1 MRKVIL
7 LTALLFIVSLG
18 FSNSQTKKKQRGQIQ
33 FSEIIKKIEKKF
45 DVSITYETEISFKMT
60 KKQAEKVIKMKTV
73 EKALAETVKLKDISF
88 KKIRS
93 DYYVLS
99 KNEKKSF
106 ETSESNFVNSIK
118 ERVITG
124 VVTDQDGEAIP
135 GATVVL
141 EKTAIAT
148 MTDLDGKFSLSIPS
162 ETGVLTISYV
172 GYRTATISITEA
184 INYIIKLETDEFGLD
199 EVIVS
204 GVAGNTPTKKLTVTV
219 DKVGSEQLENI
230 APGSAATGL
239 QGQIAGVTIVNTSGS
254 PGGNTSIRLR
264 GVTSLNGNNAPLIIV
279 DGIMVETYLSDF
291 NADDIESYEVVKG
304 AAASALYGSRAA
316 GGVIVITTKRGNKIK
331 ESFEVTV
338 RNEFGQSQIANY
350 LDLATHH
357 PYQLA
362 TDNDDFPY
370 TKYENIIYD
379 DDGAIVSGT
388 RIETDSGYADQPFYL
403 VRDLQKDFFKKGNYY
418 TNYIGIASNSQNS
431 NLFLSFE
438 NHQKDGIIDIKDG
451 YSRKNIRFNADTRLG
466 KYVKLSTS
474 NLLINSIRDLVSG
487 YPFDDLLKMNPDVDL
502 FVDNEDGTSY
512 LAFPDL
518 HNNKI
523 KNPYY
528 MLSNLTYN
536 KDKLTFMT
544 NMKATVNITDWLS
557 LSGKYTMEK
566 LNSNFHSYTPKGY
579 IVNDTTLGFGY
590 LSKTNI
596 SSTFQTY
603 TTTADFKKI
612 FGDFLVK
619 SKLSYMYEA
628 KDYGKFNLYTNELG
642 QNNIQTFNNA
652 IAGSIKSSSYDYT
665 VRSVNYFG
673 IVDFD
678 YKSKYLFSGL
688 YRRDGSSLFGS
699 NVRWNNYYRLA
710 AAYRIS
716 EDINIPGVQELKI
729 RAARGTSGLRPGFS
743 YQYETYTISNGNASQ
758 DQYGNKNLRPSEA
771 TENEFALDA
780 NFLNSF
786 DFSASYSITN
796 TEGAFVNVPLPAIL
810 GFTNRWENAAT
821 INTSSLEFSLA
832 YKLIKKKDVKVSFQ
846 LNFDKIKQQVT
857 ELKAAPYYT
866 GPSSAYYIAAD
877 EPFGVLYGYKWL
889 TSLEEMSNQLPEGKT
904 INDYQ
909 INSDG
914 YVILKGT
921 EGSRKIEPPAV
932 NAHEGESSILLDN
945 NNDGIPDKVLIGDG
959 NPDFHLGF
967 SSKITYKELSLYF
980 LLDWK
985 QGGDVYNYTKQGL
998 YMENRALE
1006 VDQFNKP
1013 DAQKKYTGY
1022 YNNFYHKGDI
1032 SDKFIEDG
1040 SYLKLRDVS
1049 LFYNLKLSKIKFIK
1063 SVKIGVI
1070 AHNAY
1075 TFTKYSGYD
1084 PEVAYSGDLTT
1095 FAFDWNGY
1103 PNYRTISASL
1113 QIKF

>member
-1 MRKVIL
+1 MRRVIL
-7 LTALLFIVSLG
+7 LTTLLFIVSIG
-18 FSNSQTKKKQRGQIQ
+18 FSNSQVKSKQKGQVQ
-33 FSEIIKKIEKKF
+33 LSEVIKKIEKKF
-45 DVSITYETEISFKMT
+45 DVSITYETDISFKMT
-60 KKQAEKVIKMKTV
+60 KKQVAKVVKMKTV
-73 EKALAETVKLKDISF
+73 EKALAETLKTKDISY
-88 KKIRS
+88 KKIRN

-99 KNEKKSF
+99 KKGKKLF
-106 ETSESNFVNSIK
+106 ETSENNIKNNIK
-118 ERVITG
+118 ERVISG
-124 VVTDQDGEAIP
+124 VVTDDGGEPIP
-135 GATVVL
+135 GATVLL
-141 EKTAIAT
+141 EKTSIAT
-148 MTDLDGKFSLSIPS
+148 MTDLDGKFNMSIP
-162 ETGVLTISYV
+162 TDKGVILISYM
-172 GYRTATISITEA
+172 GYLNARITLTEA
-184 INYIIKLETDEFGLD
+184 SEYTIKLKTDEFGLD

-204 GVAGNTPTKKLTVTV
+204 GVAGSTSAKKLTVTV
-219 DKVGSEQLENI
+219 DKVGSDQLENI
-230 APGSAATGL
+230 APGSAATGI
-239 QGQIAGVTIVNTSGS
+239 QGQIAGVTVVNTSGS
-254 PGGNTSIRLR
+254 PGGNSAIRLR

-362 TDNDDFPY
+362 ADNDDYPF

-379 DDGAIVSGT
+379 EDGVIVSGT
-388 RIETDSGYADQPFYL
+388 RVETDSGYADQPFSIL
-403 VRDLQKDFFKKGNYY
+403 KDLQKDFFKKGNYY
-418 TNYIGIASNSQNS
+418 TNYIGVASNSQNS

-438 NHQKDGIIDIKDG
+438 NHQKDGIIDIKNG

-466 KYVKLSTS
+466 KYIKLSTS
-474 NLLINSIRDLVSG
+474 NLLINSTRDLVSG

-502 FVDNEDGTSY
+502 FADNEDGTPY
-512 LAFPDL
+512 LAFPDFQ
-518 HNNKI
+518 NNKI

-528 MLSNLTYN
+528 MLSNLMYN

-544 NMKATVNITDWLS
+544 NMKVTVNVTDWLS
-557 LSGKYTMEK
+557 LNGKYTMEK

-579 IVNDTTLGFGY
+579 IVNDTTLGLGY
-590 LSKTNI
+590 LSKTNV

-642 QNNIQTFNNA
+642 QNNVQTFNNA
-652 IAGSIKSSSYDYT
+652 IAGSIKSSSSDYT

-673 IVDFD
+673 IVDID

-688 YRRDGSSLFGS
+688 YRKDGSSLFGS

-710 AAYRIS
+710 AAYRIT
-716 EDINIPGVQELKI
+716 EDINIPGIQELKF

-743 YQYETYTISNGNASQ
+743 YQYETYSISNGNASQ
-758 DQYGNKNLRPSEA
+758 DQYGNKDLRPAEA

-796 TEGAFVNVPLPAIL
+796 TMGAFVNVPLPAIL

-832 YKLIKKKDVKVSFQ
+832 YKFIQKKDLKVSFK

-857 ELKAAPYYT
+857 ELNVAPYYT
-866 GPSSAYYIAAD
+866 GPSSAYYIASD

-889 TSLEEMSNQLPEGKT
+889 TSLEEMSNQLPVGAT
-904 INDYQ
+904 IDDYQ

-914 YVILKGT
+914 YVIEKGT
-921 EGSRKIEPPAV
+921 E
-932 NAHEGESSILLDN
+932 SSHTEKAIMLDSD
-945 NNDGIPDKVLIGDG
+945 NDGISDKVLIGDG

-967 SSKITYKELSLYF
+967 SSKITYKGLSLYL

-985 QGGDVYNYTKQGL
+985 HGGDVYNYTKQGL
-998 YMENRALE
+998 YFENRAVE
-1006 VDQFNKP
+1006 IDQFNKP
-1013 DAQKKYTGY
+1013 NAQKKYTGY

-1032 SDKFIEDG
+1032 NNKFIEDG
-1040 SYLKLRDVS
+1040 SYIKLRDIS
-1049 LFYNLKLSKIKFIK
+1049 LFYNLKLSKIKFAK
-1063 SVKIGVI
+1063 SIKIGVI